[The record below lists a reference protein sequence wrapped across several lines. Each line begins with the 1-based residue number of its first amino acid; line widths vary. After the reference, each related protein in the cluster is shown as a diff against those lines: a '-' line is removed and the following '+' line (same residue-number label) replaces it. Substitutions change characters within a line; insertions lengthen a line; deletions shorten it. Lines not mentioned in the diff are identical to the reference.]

1 MKMRLLLLVST
12 LLYFTFCQCVHLVID
27 LSYMQSESL
36 GNKMLNT
43 NESELLALTL
53 SREGGD
59 PGRRCMLCLKL
70 YAFSFYKITW

>member
-12 LLYFTFCQCVHLVID
+12 MITFCQCVHLVID